1 MIVPHG
7 RECPADTVGG
17 TASVTVVIAP
27 NRDLTVDAAKAIAI
41 IAVVLGHVIQGVAAS
56 GIIDGDSDA
65 YAMANRFLYLFH
77 MPVFAF
83 LTALFVS
90 RAVQRDGTARYLRSR
105 VVTFVYLY
113 VLWSLLQGAV
123 RMLTGSLVNNPTSPL
138 EVVQLWV
145 PEGQLWFLPWLI
157 VMTTAA
163 VIVQPWRS
171 RTRAVLALAAAGL
184 VSLALWGIPFS
195 YFGTQGL
202 GLSVYFFAGTVW
214 GAPRFTARVQAVPT
228 IVCWVAAVAGWALV
242 AALVIVTRATPPTI
256 EGASRTVE
264 STAFGV
270 VGSLAGVVAV
280 IATSRLL
287 SRAGPASGWLAFVGT
302 RTLEIFLAHIVA
314 TSGTR
319 IVLSLA
325 GVDDPAVHIV
335 AGTIA
340 GVGLPLLLWAVCT
353 RARFPWLFAAPRALV
368 GRPAPRSE
376 SERLRAARLCR
387 ADPLR
392 VRRRDPRARGRAP
405 VRRPWRG

>member
-1 MIVPHG
+1 MI
-7 RECPADTVGG
+7 
-17 TASVTVVIAP
+17 SP

-90 RAVQRDGTARYLRSR
+90 RAAQRDGTARYFRSR
-105 VVTFVYLY
+105 VVTLVYLY
-113 VLWSLLQGAV
+113 VLWSLLQGTV
-123 RMLTGSLVNNPTSPL
+123 RMLTGSLVNYPTSPL
-138 EVVQLWV
+138 EIVQLWA
-145 PEGQLWFLPWLI
+145 PEGQLWFLAWLI

-171 RTRAVLALAAAGL
+171 RTRAVLALALAGL

-202 GLSVYFFAGTVW
+202 GLSVYFIAGTVW
-214 GAPRFTARVQAVPT
+214 GAPRFTAQVQAVPT
-228 IVCWVAAVAGWALV
+228 IVCWIGAVAGWALV
-242 AALVIVTRATPPTI
+242 AALVVVTRATPPTI
-256 EGASRTVE
+256 EGDFRTAG

-287 SRAGPASGWLAFVGT
+287 SRAGPAAGWLALVGT
-302 RTLEIFLAHIVA
+302 RTLEIFLAHILA

-340 GVGLPLLLWAVCT
+340 GVGLPLLLWAVCA
-353 RARFPWLFAAPRALV
+353 RLRFPWLFAAPRALV

-376 SERLRAARLCR
+376 TERLRAA
-387 ADPLR
+387 
-392 VRRRDPRARGRAP
+392 
-405 VRRPWRG
+405 